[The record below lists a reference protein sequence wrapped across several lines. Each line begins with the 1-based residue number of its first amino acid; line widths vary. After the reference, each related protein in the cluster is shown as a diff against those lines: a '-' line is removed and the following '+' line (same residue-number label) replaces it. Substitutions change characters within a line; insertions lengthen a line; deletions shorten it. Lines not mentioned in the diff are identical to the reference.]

1 MLLSQPLF
9 VLIILFLVAA
19 LVVVWH
25 VFRLQSQ
32 LLEAQALQSAE
43 RISHALSEFRTI
55 YTSEVVSRV
64 RQYGITVTHDYED
77 RDGAIPLPATL
88 SMILGKRFGQHES
101 GTQTRLYSA
110 YPFPWRFRDGGLADD
125 FAKAAWEFLI
135 KNPDTPFSRF
145 EERDGRRVLRYATA
159 DRMRP
164 DCVACHNSHPKS
176 PKTDWSTGDVR
187 GVLEVISPVD
197 IPLVET
203 RSGLIETAALMSL
216 IALGGLLVIGIVL
229 NNLRRVATESKNEAT
244 ERERAETALR
254 ENKNALQIRIA
265 DLEKAQ
271 RKLEWQ
277 GEDLV
282 RLADNLLIAR
292 DNAEAANRSKS
303 EFLASMSHEIRTP
316 MNGVIGMAGVLLDSD
331 MTPAQRKQV
340 LTIMSSGDALLTL
353 LNDILDLSKIE
364 AGQVELEILDFDL
377 QGLVDG
383 MMALWESRLQG
394 KGLNFSI
401 EVAPGVAPVLRS
413 DPTRIRQVLFNLL
426 GNAAKFT
433 EQGSVTLDISQR
445 DLADGKLELRLAVT
459 DTGIGIAPDA
469 RSRLFSKFSQA
480 DGSVTRKYGGSG
492 LGLAICKDLAEILGG
507 EIDLDSNPGEGSVF
521 WFTVRCEPGD
531 AEAIDK
537 GIWKYETENADAI
550 ESDHPLRILVAEDN
564 QVNQAL
570 VLAILNKTGH
580 KVDMVADGSEAISA
594 VMQIP
599 YDLVLMDV
607 QMPEMDGVNATR
619 RIRQLP
625 GEVRDIPIIALTAN
639 AMKGDREL
647 YLEAGMSDYLAK
659 PIKPTQLKSMLAK
672 WAAKIYSDSRH
683 PDDQETK
690 PDNPTSVGQTTID
703 KHPMDDREAILEETQ
718 A

>member
-1 MLLSQPLF
+1 
-9 VLIILFLVAA
+9 
-19 LVVVWH
+19 
-25 VFRLQSQ
+25 
-32 LLEAQALQSAE
+32 
-43 RISHALSEFRTI
+43 
-55 YTSEVVSRV
+55 
-64 RQYGITVTHDYED
+64 
-77 RDGAIPLPATL
+77 
-88 SMILGKRFGQHES
+88 
-101 GTQTRLYSA
+101 
-110 YPFPWRFRDGGLADD
+110 
-125 FAKAAWEFLI
+125 
-135 KNPDTPFSRF
+135 
-145 EERDGRRVLRYATA
+145 
-159 DRMRP
+159 
-164 DCVACHNSHPKS
+164 
-176 PKTDWSTGDVR
+176 
-187 GVLEVISPVD
+187 
-197 IPLVET
+197 
-203 RSGLIETAALMSL
+203 
-216 IALGGLLVIGIVL
+216 
-229 NNLRRVATESKNEAT
+229 
-244 ERERAETALR
+244 
-254 ENKNALQIRIA
+254 
-265 DLEKAQ
+265 
-271 RKLEWQ
+271 
-277 GEDLV
+277 
-282 RLADNLLIAR
+282 
-292 DNAEAANRSKS
+292 
-303 EFLASMSHEIRTP
+303 
-316 MNGVIGMAGVLLDSD
+316 
-331 MTPAQRKQV
+331 MTPALRKQV

-570 VLAILNKTGH
+570 VLAILNKTGL

-607 QMPEMDGVNATR
+607 QMPEMDGVTATR